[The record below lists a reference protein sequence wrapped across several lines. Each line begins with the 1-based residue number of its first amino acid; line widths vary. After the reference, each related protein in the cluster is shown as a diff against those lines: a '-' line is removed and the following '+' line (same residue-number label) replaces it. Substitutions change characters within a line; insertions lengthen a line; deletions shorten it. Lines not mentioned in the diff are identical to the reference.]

1 MLTVH
6 EMFPSR
12 FLSQGDLHTEKVVT
26 IETVEQVDISGG
38 STEPKFEW
46 VVKFHDDVKPM
57 LLNYPLALILANVLG
72 TDDAAEWSERRLI
85 LYWDPN
91 VYFAGRLVG
100 AIRARVPMLIEVEE
114 DRRQK
119 KAGRKAS

>member
-1 MLTVH
+1 MLTIH
-6 EMFPSR
+6 EMFPSK
-12 FLSQGDLHTEKVVT
+12 FLSQGDLTSERVVT
-26 IETVEQVDISGG
+26 IESVESMDVSGG
-38 STEPKFEW
+38 LVEPKFEW
-46 VVKFHDDVKPM
+46 VVKFHDDLKPM
-57 LLNYPLALILANVLG
+57 LLNYPLALILAKVLG
-72 TDDAAEWSERRLI
+72 TDDAAQWSERRLI

-100 AIRARVPMLIEVEE
+100 AIRARVPLVIEVEE